1 MYSLKIGIV
10 QMNPIVGDYPHNTEK
25 IIHRMEEAERRGLDW
40 VIFSE
45 LALSGYPVWDLAN
58 KKGFVEEGLLH
69 LKKITEATRG
79 KKVLA
84 ILGFIDKGPVG
95 SRKTYNALAVVS
107 GGKIIHKQYKS
118 LLPTYD
124 VFLEQIFFEPA
135 TEQKIFN
142 YKGIKIGAS
151 ICEDIWDQQYSLKP
165 TQVLARKGARVIVN
179 ISASPYHGR
188 VAEVRESL
196 IKKKALETGAFF
208 IYVNQVGGQD
218 DLIFDGRSL
227 VADPEGNILFRGD
240 PFKEDFYEVTLPI
253 PAKRNKPARASR
265 LRQPAWSLGCGDA
278 GEMYRALCLGVR
290 DYVRKNGFKKVVM
303 GLSGGIDSALTAA
316 IASDALGAGAAI
328 GVAMPGEFSSE
339 DSLRDARALAQNL
352 KIELRTRPITEK
364 YRLFLK
370 EVKHANVTL
379 AQAARQP
386 QSEQGAGGASGELG
400 QAARQGQPG
409 KAAVGGQVTLAMEN
423 LQARL
428 RGIELMYISNDEG
441 AMLLST
447 GNKSELATGY
457 CTLYG
462 DMSGG
467 LCVLGDVYKTDV
479 YRLAGYRN
487 RLSPVIPQATML
499 KAPTAELRPNQKD
512 QDSLPPYEVLDRVL
526 YYYIEENKSREEIVR
541 LVAAEKISPEVVRE
555 IIHRVDSNEYK
566 RRQAPPLLRV
576 TEKAWFGRRMPI
588 TNHFRG

>member
-1 MYSLKIGIV
+1 MDSLKVGIV
-10 QMNPIVGDYPHNTEK
+10 QMNPIVGDFSYNAEK
-25 IIHRMEEAERRGLDW
+25 IIRHIEEAERRGLNW
-40 VIFSE
+40 VVFSE

-69 LKKITEATRG
+69 LKKIAAATRG
-79 KKVLA
+79 KKVLV
-84 ILGFIDKGPVG
+84 ILGFIDKGPAG
-95 SRKTYNALAVVS
+95 SLKTYNALAVIS
-107 GGKIIHKQYKS
+107 NGKIIHKQYKS

-124 VFLEQIFFEPA
+124 VFLEQIFFEPGR
-135 TEQKIFN
+135 EQKIFN
-142 YKGIKIGAS
+142 FKGLKIGTS
-151 ICEDIWDQQYSLKP
+151 ICEDIWDEQYSLKP
-165 TQVLARKGARVIVN
+165 TQVLAQKGARVIVN

-188 VAEVRESL
+188 VARVREIL
-196 IKKKALETGAFF
+196 IRKKSLETGAFF

-227 VADPEGNILFRGD
+227 AADPEGNILLRGE
-240 PFKEDFYEVTLPI
+240 PFKENLYEVTLNI
-253 PAKRNKPARASR
+253 PPRKGKPARAPHFK
-265 LRQPAWSLGCGDA
+265 QPKRSLGCGDA
-278 GEMYRALCLGVR
+278 GEMYQALSLGVR
-290 DYVRKNGFKKVVM
+290 DYVQKNGFKKVVM
-303 GLSGGIDSALTAA
+303 GLSGGIDSALTAT
-316 IASDALGAGAAI
+316 IAADALGPGAVI

-339 DSLRDARALAQNL
+339 DSLRDARALAKNL
-352 KIELRTRPITEK
+352 KIEFRIHPITEK
-364 YRLFLK
+364 YHLFLK
-370 EVKHANVTL
+370 SQP
-379 AQAARQP
+379 AQAAA
-386 QSEQGAGGASGELG
+386 AGCSSGG
-400 QAARQGQPG
+400 RPPG
-409 KAAVGGQVTLAMEN
+409 LPAPGDRPGGGLVTLAMEN

-487 RLSPVIPQATML
+487 RVSPVIPEATIR
-499 KAPTAELRPNQKD
+499 KAPTAELRPHQKD
-512 QDSLPPYEVLDRVL
+512 QDSLPPYEVLDLIL
-526 YYYIEENKSREEIVR
+526 YHYIEENRSREEIVR
-541 LVAAEKISPEVVRE
+541 CVAAQKISPEVVKE

-566 RRQAPPLLRV
+566 RRQSPPLLRV